1 MVVVVV
7 VIVEVVVVVV
17 VEEVVAVV
25 VVIVVVGKRDKLMVG
40 VAMGRQWWEGMWA
53 KTGNRGGVGV
63 VVEVA
68 TVVEVEEVG
77 VVVEVVVGT
86 GVEVEVLLVEVVGA
100 DNLWKN
106 EVSKRDIY
114 KKGKK
119 KEEKV
124 TTLTGTTVRHRLW
137 RR

>member
-1 MVVVVV
+1 MVVVVGV
-7 VIVEVVVVVV
+7 VVVVVVVVV
-17 VEEVVAVV
+17 VEEVVAIV
-25 VVIVVVGKRDKLMVG
+25 VVIVVVEKRVKLMVG
-40 VAMGRQWWEGMWA
+40 VAVGRQWWEGMWA

-114 KKGKK
+114 KKEK
-119 KEEKV
+119 KEV
-124 TTLTGTTVRHRLW
+124 TTLTGTTVRHRL
-137 RR
+137 RRR